1 MAGLK
6 IEACGELGPGGAY
19 NQYNV
24 SGFNLMNNPNFVGNP
39 SSREIDIHFQHGN
52 PVPNGP
58 NGITIEVLLA
68 ICAHR
73 LEGFQTGPFAHEKN
87 ARALDHIYGAL
98 DALKSRELS
107 YIKPTEELAERV
119 LDNEATRSDPQWQ
132 EHPVRFV
139 KPEEVTVEVRVIS
152 DARQS
157 GSALIA
163 DVISKALREN
173 GYPNVLDMDQMKG
186 GVPSVAYPSA
196 SQAYQWCVEGR
207 GQEAT
212 DRIYASYKQVG
223 VRVIRDY
230 ASMAEKTRQPD
241 VDVSDIKK
249 AVLLLRG
256 HKQAWSD
263 ETLRMIDAGNG
274 FISYQTA
281 DRMRNDLRDYLIP
294 GAIKN
299 TLVAAIELIRGKTI
313 LDIEETK

>member
-1 MAGLK
+1 
-6 IEACGELGPGGAY
+6 
-19 NQYNV
+19 
-24 SGFNLMNNPNFVGNP
+24 
-39 SSREIDIHFQHGN
+39 
-52 PVPNGP
+52 
-58 NGITIEVLLA
+58 
-68 ICAHR
+68 
-73 LEGFQTGPFAHEKN
+73 
-87 ARALDHIYGAL
+87 
-98 DALKSRELS
+98 
-107 YIKPTEELAERV
+107 
-119 LDNEATRSDPQWQ
+119 
-132 EHPVRFV
+132 
-139 KPEEVTVEVRVIS
+139 
-152 DARQS
+152 
-157 GSALIA
+157 
-163 DVISKALREN
+163 
-173 GYPNVLDMDQMKG
+173 
-186 GVPSVAYPSA
+186 
-196 SQAYQWCVEGR
+196 
-207 GQEAT
+207 
-212 DRIYASYKQVG
+212 